1 MRKLVCPRLPQ
12 FQACVS
18 PLGQLH
24 TRPLFGGYSP
34 AIDDTVFAMVAE
46 GNIYLKACEQSA
58 AYRVEHRNPLL
69 TLRRH
74 GRIVPLKYYQI
85 DDTLWRDEQQLFRL
99 SLLSW
104 QSAQREKNCRRAS
117 GRLKDL
123 PNISFHM
130 ELQLIHAGI
139 PDVRTLREV
148 GAQEAW
154 LRLRVNNASLSLS
167 VLLALEGAIAGVHAA
182 ALPTPRRQ
190 ELRMGGYPVAE
201 KPCYSVWAWT
211 RCCRRQISGSSASS
225 RPICC
230 KTKGSLLSARGSR

>member
-18 PLGQLH
+18 ALGQLH
-24 TRPLFGGYSP
+24 TRPLFGGYSL

-58 AYRVEHRNPLL
+58 AYRVEHHNPLL
-69 TLRRH
+69 MLRRH

-85 DDTLWRDEQQLFRL
+85 DDALWRDEKQLFRL

-104 QSAQREKNCRRAS
+104 QSAQREKYHRRDS

-139 PDVRTLREV
+139 PDVRTLREI
-148 GAQEAW
+148 GAQQAW
-154 LRLRVNNASLSLS
+154 LKLRENNASLSPS
-167 VLLALEGAIAGVHAA
+167 VLLGLEAAIVGIHVA

-190 ELRMGGYPVAE
+190 ELKEWAE
-201 KPCYSVWAWT
+201 N
-211 RCCRRQISGSSASS
+211 R
-225 RPICC
+225 
-230 KTKGSLLSARGSR
+230 

>member
-24 TRPLFGGYSP
+24 TRPLFGGYSL
-34 AIDDTVFAMVAE
+34 AIDATVFAMVAE

-190 ELRMGGYPVAE
+190 ELLE
-201 KPCYSVWAWT
+201 WAAT
-211 RCCRRQISGSSASS
+211 R
-225 RPICC
+225 
-230 KTKGSLLSARGSR
+230 

>member
-24 TRPLFGGYSP
+24 TRPLFGGYSL

-85 DDTLWRDEQQLFRL
+85 DDTLWRDEQQLF
-99 SLLSW
+99 S
-104 QSAQREKNCRRAS
+104 
-117 GRLKDL
+117 
-123 PNISFHM
+123 
-130 ELQLIHAGI
+130 
-139 PDVRTLREV
+139 
-148 GAQEAW
+148 
-154 LRLRVNNASLSLS
+154 
-167 VLLALEGAIAGVHAA
+167 AIATVVAECAA
-182 ALPTPRRQ
+182 RKELPTGVGPP
-190 ELRMGGYPVAE
+190 EGF
-201 KPCYSVWAWT
+201 T
-211 RCCRRQISGSSASS
+211 
-225 RPICC
+225 
-230 KTKGSLLSARGSR
+230 

>member
-24 TRPLFGGYSP
+24 TRPLFGGYSL

-99 SLLSW
+99 GKRRLDERE
-104 QSAQREKNCRRAS
+104 QEHQRRGEPQEPETAAPRGGHGYDSRKTSRTIPSETVSPSERVKRMERDWKPPPRADS
-117 GRLKDL
+117 TL
-123 PNISFHM
+123 
-130 ELQLIHAGI
+130 EL
-139 PDVRTLREV
+139 
-148 GAQEAW
+148 
-154 LRLRVNNASLSLS
+154 
-167 VLLALEGAIAGVHAA
+167 
-182 ALPTPRRQ
+182 
-190 ELRMGGYPVAE
+190 
-201 KPCYSVWAWT
+201 
-211 RCCRRQISGSSASS
+211 
-225 RPICC
+225 
-230 KTKGSLLSARGSR
+230 

>member
-24 TRPLFGGYSP
+24 TRPLFGGYSL

-58 AYRVEHRNPLL
+58 AYRVEHHNPLL
-69 TLRRH
+69 MLRRH

-85 DDTLWRDEQQLFRL
+85 DDALWRDEKQLFRL

-104 QSAQREKNCRRAS
+104 QSAQREKYHRRDS

-130 ELQLIHAGI
+130 EVQLIHAGI
-139 PDVRTLREV
+139 PDVRTLRDI
-148 GAQEAW
+148 GAQQAW
-154 LRLRVNNASLSLS
+154 LKLRENNASLSHS
-167 VLLALEGAIAGVHAA
+167 VLLRLEARLAGSMS
-182 ALPTPRRQ
+182 PRSRRARQ
-190 ELRMGGYPVAE
+190 ELMEWAE
-201 KPCYSVWAWT
+201 D
-211 RCCRRQISGSSASS
+211 R
-225 RPICC
+225 
-230 KTKGSLLSARGSR
+230 

>member
-24 TRPLFGGYSP
+24 TRPLFGGYSWLLMIRYLRWWP
-34 AIDDTVFAMVAE
+34 

-104 QSAQREKNCRRAS
+104 QSAQRERTADGRRA
-117 GRLKDL
+117 
-123 PNISFHM
+123 
-130 ELQLIHAGI
+130 A
-139 PDVRTLREV
+139 
-148 GAQEAW
+148 
-154 LRLRVNNASLSLS
+154 
-167 VLLALEGAIAGVHAA
+167 
-182 ALPTPRRQ
+182 
-190 ELRMGGYPVAE
+190 
-201 KPCYSVWAWT
+201 
-211 RCCRRQISGSSASS
+211 
-225 RPICC
+225 
-230 KTKGSLLSARGSR
+230 

>member
-1 MRKLVCPRLPQ
+1 MSAVPAISGLRLAAGSVT
-12 FQACVS
+12 FSSAFWR
-18 PLGQLH
+18 LYL
-24 TRPLFGGYSP
+24 

-46 GNIYLKACEQSA
+46 GDIYLRACEQSA

-74 GRIVPLKYYQI
+74 GRIVPMKYYQI
-85 DDTLWRDEQQLFRL
+85 DDALWRDETQLFRL

-104 QSAQREKNCRRAS
+104 QSAQREKNHRRAS

-148 GAQEAW
+148 GAQQAW
-154 LRLRVNNASLSLS
+154 QRLRENNASLSLN
-167 VLLALEGAIAGVHAA
+167 VLLALEGAIVGVHAA
-182 ALPTPRRQ
+182 ALPTLRRQ
-190 ELRMGGYPVAE
+190 ELLE
-201 KPCYSVWAWT
+201 WA
-211 RCCRRQISGSSASS
+211 G
-225 RPICC
+225 
-230 KTKGSLLSARGSR
+230 AR

>member
-1 MRKLVCPRLPQ
+1 MRKLVCPRFPQ

-24 TRPLFGGYSP
+24 SLPLFGGYSL

-46 GNIYLKACEQSA
+46 GDIYLRACEQSA

-74 GRIVPLKYYQI
+74 GRIVPMKYYQI
-85 DDTLWRDEQQLFRL
+85 DDALWRDETQLFRL

-104 QSAQREKNCRRAS
+104 QSAQREKNHRRAS

-148 GAQEAW
+148 GAQQAW
-154 LRLRVNNASLSLS
+154 QRLRENNASLSLN
-167 VLLALEGAIAGVHAA
+167 VLLALEGAIVGVHAA
-182 ALPTPRRQ
+182 ALPTLRRQ
-190 ELRMGGYPVAE
+190 ELLE
-201 KPCYSVWAWT
+201 WA
-211 RCCRRQISGSSASS
+211 G
-225 RPICC
+225 
-230 KTKGSLLSARGSR
+230 AR

>member
-24 TRPLFGGYSP
+24 TRPLFAGYSR

-58 AYRVEHRNPLL
+58 AYRVEHHNPLL
-69 TLRRH
+69 MLRRH

-85 DDTLWRDEQQLFRL
+85 DDALWRDEKQLFRL
-99 SLLSW
+99 SLLPW
-104 QSAQREKNCRRAS
+104 QSAQREKYHRRDS

-130 ELQLIHAGI
+130 EVQLIHAGI
-139 PDVRTLREV
+139 PDVRTLRDI
-148 GAQEAW
+148 GAQQAW
-154 LRLRVNNASLSLS
+154 LKLRENNASLSHS
-167 VLLALEGAIAGVHAA
+167 VLLGLEAAIGGIHVA

-190 ELRMGGYPVAE
+190 ELMEWVEDR
-201 KPCYSVWAWT
+201 
-211 RCCRRQISGSSASS
+211 
-225 RPICC
+225 
-230 KTKGSLLSARGSR
+230 

>member
-1 MRKLVCPRLPQ
+1 MRKLVCPRFPQ

-24 TRPLFGGYSP
+24 SRPLFGGYSLG
-34 AIDDTVFAMVAE
+34 IDDTVFAMVAE
-46 GNIYLKACEQSA
+46 GDIYLRACEQSA

-74 GRIVPLKYYQI
+74 GRIVPMKYYQI
-85 DDTLWRDEQQLFRL
+85 DDALWRDETQLFRL

-104 QSAQREKNCRRAS
+104 QSAQREKNHRRAS

-148 GAQEAW
+148 GAQQAW
-154 LRLRVNNASLSLS
+154 QRLRENNASLSLN
-167 VLLALEGAIAGVHAA
+167 VLLALEGAIVGVHAA
-182 ALPTPRRQ
+182 ALPTLRRQ
-190 ELRMGGYPVAE
+190 ELLE
-201 KPCYSVWAWT
+201 WA
-211 RCCRRQISGSSASS
+211 G
-225 RPICC
+225 
-230 KTKGSLLSARGSR
+230 AR

>member
-24 TRPLFGGYSP
+24 TRPLFGGYSL

-167 VLLALEGAIAGVHAA
+167 VLLALEGYMPPRSRRHGVRSFSNGRLPGSGKALLFGLGVDPLLQAA
-182 ALPTPRRQ
+182 DFRQ
-190 ELRMGGYPVAE
+190 Q
-201 KPCYSVWAWT
+201 
-211 RCCRRQISGSSASS
+211 RQQQAN
-225 RPICC
+225 
-230 KTKGSLLSARGSR
+230 LL

>member
-24 TRPLFGGYSP
+24 TRPLFGGYSL

-117 GRLKDL
+117 GRL
-123 PNISFHM
+123 
-130 ELQLIHAGI
+130 
-139 PDVRTLREV
+139 
-148 GAQEAW
+148 
-154 LRLRVNNASLSLS
+154 
-167 VLLALEGAIAGVHAA
+167 
-182 ALPTPRRQ
+182 
-190 ELRMGGYPVAE
+190 
-201 KPCYSVWAWT
+201 
-211 RCCRRQISGSSASS
+211 
-225 RPICC
+225 
-230 KTKGSLLSARGSR
+230 

>member
-1 MRKLVCPRLPQ
+1 MRKLVCPRFPQ

-24 TRPLFGGYSP
+24 SRPLFGGYSL

-46 GNIYLKACEQSA
+46 GDIYLRACEQSA

-74 GRIVPLKYYQI
+74 GRIVPMKYYQI
-85 DDTLWRDEQQLFRL
+85 DDALWRDETQLFRL

-104 QSAQREKNCRRAS
+104 QSAQREKYHRRES

-148 GAQEAW
+148 GAQQAW
-154 LRLRVNNASLSLS
+154 QRLRENNASLSVN
-167 VLLALEGAIAGVHAA
+167 VLLALDGAIVGVHTA
-182 ALPTPRRQ
+182 ALPTLRRQ
-190 ELRMGGYPVAE
+190 ELLE
-201 KPCYSVWAWT
+201 WA
-211 RCCRRQISGSSASS
+211 G
-225 RPICC
+225 
-230 KTKGSLLSARGSR
+230 AR

>member
-24 TRPLFGGYSP
+24 TRPLFGGYSL

-58 AYRVEHRNPLL
+58 AYRVEHHNPLL
-69 TLRRH
+69 MLRRH
-74 GRIVPLKYYQI
+74 GRIVPLKYYQN
-85 DDTLWRDEQQLFRL
+85 DDALWRDEKQLFRL

-104 QSAQREKNCRRAS
+104 QSAQREKYHRRDS

-130 ELQLIHAGI
+130 EVQLIHAGI
-139 PDVRTLREV
+139 PDVRTLRDI
-148 GAQEAW
+148 GAQQAW
-154 LRLRVNNASLSLS
+154 LKLRENNASLSHS
-167 VLLALEGAIAGVHAA
+167 VLLGLEAAIGGIHVA

-190 ELRMGGYPVAE
+190 ELMEWAE
-201 KPCYSVWAWT
+201 D
-211 RCCRRQISGSSASS
+211 R
-225 RPICC
+225 
-230 KTKGSLLSARGSR
+230 

>member
-1 MRKLVCPRLPQ
+1 MRKLVCPRFPQ

-24 TRPLFGGYSP
+24 SRPLFGGYSL

-46 GNIYLKACEQSA
+46 GDIYLRACEQSA

-74 GRIVPLKYYQI
+74 GRIVPMKYYQI
-85 DDTLWRDEQQLFRL
+85 DDALWRDETQLFRL

-104 QSAQREKNCRRAS
+104 QSAQREKNHRRAS

-139 PDVRTLREV
+139 PDVLALREV
-148 GAQEAW
+148 GARQAW
-154 LRLRVNNASLSLS
+154 LKLRENNASLSHN
-167 VLLALEGAIAGVHAA
+167 VLLALEGAIVGVHTA
-182 ALPTPRRQ
+182 ALPTLRRQ
-190 ELRMGGYPVAE
+190 ELLE
-201 KPCYSVWAWT
+201 WAGT
-211 RCCRRQISGSSASS
+211 R
-225 RPICC
+225 
-230 KTKGSLLSARGSR
+230 

>member
-1 MRKLVCPRLPQ
+1 MRKLVCPRFPQ

-24 TRPLFGGYSP
+24 SRPLFGGYSL

-46 GNIYLKACEQSA
+46 GDIYLRACEQSA

-74 GRIVPLKYYQI
+74 GRIVPMKYYQI
-85 DDTLWRDEQQLFRL
+85 DDALWRDETQLFRL

-104 QSAQREKNCRRAS
+104 QSAQREKNHRRAS

-139 PDVRTLREV
+139 PDVLALREV
-148 GAQEAW
+148 GARRRLK
-154 LRLRVNNASLSLS
+154 LRENNASLSHN
-167 VLLALEGAIAGVHAA
+167 VLLALEGAIVGVHAA
-182 ALPTPRRQ
+182 ALPTLRRQ
-190 ELRMGGYPVAE
+190 ELLE
-201 KPCYSVWAWT
+201 WA
-211 RCCRRQISGSSASS
+211 G
-225 RPICC
+225 
-230 KTKGSLLSARGSR
+230 AR

>member
-1 MRKLVCPRLPQ
+1 MRKLVCPRFPQ

-24 TRPLFGGYSP
+24 SRPLFGGYSL
-34 AIDDTVFAMVAE
+34 AINDTVFAMVAE
-46 GNIYLKACEQSA
+46 GDIYLRACEQSA

-74 GRIVPLKYYQI
+74 GRIVPMKYYQI
-85 DDTLWRDEQQLFRL
+85 DDALWRDETQLFRL

-104 QSAQREKNCRRAS
+104 QSAQREKNHRRAS

-139 PDVRTLREV
+139 PDVLALREV
-148 GAQEAW
+148 GARQAW
-154 LRLRVNNASLSLS
+154 LKLRENNASLSHN
-167 VLLALEGAIAGVHAA
+167 VLLALEGAIVGVHTA
-182 ALPTPRRQ
+182 ALPTLRRQ
-190 ELRMGGYPVAE
+190 ELLE
-201 KPCYSVWAWT
+201 WA
-211 RCCRRQISGSSASS
+211 G
-225 RPICC
+225 
-230 KTKGSLLSARGSR
+230 AR